1 MSSQIDGIEI
11 DESVIN
17 SLVEQDRTEEA
28 AIMEENIYGVAP
40 TMLGNLSIPSNV
52 TLGVAPTMKIDD
64 LPADYFDIKEMKN
77 YWMSLFGTETLA
89 NDETVRIVYF
99 ALDPNEKKNLT
110 AAEKKKQF
118 KIEGTYK
125 GQINSFDMLIETI
138 KLLQSQNKGKHL
150 GVSIGAAIFKFDHS
164 IDPELRT
171 GPGINSFDR
180 TRTMVLDIDC
190 YYHASKSQKD
200 RINFT
205 EFNFPDTQFAAIQ
218 VYNFICNQLST
229 KSAPLILPSKVYC
242 TGGGFQIHLQFDE
255 FLDKMETKKIFDM
268 YKHVLNSERF
278 LVTGIINSAVLGPT
292 ILDFYADID
301 ATFADISHVQRLGGM
316 KNQKYNYMPLD
327 LTDVF
332 GTEIGKKVKLLNED
346 KRSEF
351 NVKTLSSNELYDVL
365 QNYFNQSENDDSLN
379 NSIKKSSRTTD
390 EKKFLYNKIDQILT
404 NYSIY
409 LKSAF
414 GINLSKQ
421 DYVSLTGMV
430 IKSDK
435 VIAEATSVGDASL
448 NDILFKI
455 NGNVAMNLLREE
467 LDFRQ
472 EFGNLVK
479 ANCPF
484 HDESHASFA
493 IYKNENGK
501 TILMDFHDNE
511 TYNIVTFWMKYKD
524 VDKNTAINQL
534 VSKTGI
540 TFTGKESKSLQKVLE
555 KSSVEDLIKEID
567 RDTFIYYRLAT
578 KQKSCIVRHIESG
591 ESFMFDGSKMLADHV
606 LDNQLKQKG
615 LDPEFRAIFHIAFCE
630 NILMDAFEEFCPG
643 MPSHFT
649 RDFIQF
655 VNTWIPGKNY
665 KEVHKLASNFV
676 EMDIDS
682 ALGLIKSNTPWMHKF
697 LLQITQKGNLK
708 YFMNWLASS
717 AQFRVM
723 PILPIMTSNFGTGK
737 NVFVEEVLNFYFNQ
751 EYVHVMSADRVQSQ
765 FNSQLET
772 CSMLVLDEGEFSK
785 SKEVDNLKF
794 LTGNNSL
801 MVERKGV
808 DTVKRKKWFNT
819 IMLTNGDS
827 PITHPIGERRFTYYR
842 LDTTLLQTCNLLGIS
857 IEEFIENVRKELV
870 DFWSILVKTKVN
882 AEWAF
887 QADKSPQYFKQ
898 ILLMHPFG
906 KLVIKMLEDEWM
918 DLNLQ
923 LNENTTDELVQSN
936 NIKMISDIEK
946 QFRTDGKLSLSLVN
960 TYIKSLNFKHWQS
973 VQQFIQVNNLKT
985 HGFDIVV
992 EGTSINIVLDTK
1004 RIIESITMVN
1014 NLVEIFPDFF
1024 KEELELMATIKHK
1037 ENQNIKKSGKNS
1049 AGALGSPVTQ
1059 NPSVEKL
1066 SPNMVDAAELQ
1077 QFQDPTLGAIP
1088 GIGLPGM
1095 DAGLGGLN
1103 MNRSGVPTL
1112 PGMG

>member
-1 MSSQIDGIEI
+1 MSIAIDGINL
-11 DESVIN
+11 DEDFVNDLEKS
-17 SLVEQDRTEEA
+17 EDA
-28 AIMEENIYGVAP
+28 AIQSENASY
-40 TMLGNLSIPSNV
+40 GNLPFQDSAGKSYKF
-52 TLGVAPTMKIDD
+52 GFAPKVDVSSVV
-64 LPADYFDIKEMKN
+64 LSPDYFDIAEMKK
-77 YWMSLFGTETLA
+77 YWMALFDTESLQP
-89 NDETVRIVYF
+89 DETVRIVYF
-99 ALDPNEKKNLT
+99 AVDPNEKKKLT

-125 GQINSFDMLIETI
+125 GQISSFDQLIDVI
-138 KLLQSQNKGKHL
+138 KQLQFQNENKIL
-150 GVSIGAAIFKFDHS
+150 GISIGAAIFKFDPNS
-164 IDPELRT
+164 ES

-180 TRTMVLDIDC
+180 TKTMVLDIDC

-200 RINFT
+200 RINFKDFT
-205 EFNFPDTQFAAIQ
+205 FENTQFAAIQ

-242 TGGGFQIHLQFDE
+242 TGGGFQIHLAFDE
-255 FLDKMETKKIFDM
+255 YLNKMETKKIFDM

-278 LVTGIINSAVLGPT
+278 LVTGIVDSPIVGFSV
-292 ILDFYADID
+292 IDFYADID
-301 ATFADISHVQRLGGM
+301 MTFADISHVQRLGGM
-316 KNQKYNYMPLD
+316 KNQKYDYMPLD

-332 GTEIGKKVKLLNED
+332 GLEIGNKVKLARED

-351 NVKTLSSNELYDVL
+351 NVKTLSSTELYDVL
-365 QNYFNQSENDDSLN
+365 QEYFNKREG
-379 NSIKKSSRTTD
+379 NSINELIKASSRTTD
-390 EKKFLYNKIDQILT
+390 EKKFLYNKIEQILT

-414 GINLSKQ
+414 GVNLTKQ
-421 DYVSLTGMV
+421 DYISLTGMV
-430 IKSDK
+430 VKSDK
-435 VIAEATSVGDASL
+435 VIAEATNVGDASL

-455 NGNVAMNLLREE
+455 NGNIALNILRDE

-472 EFGNLVK
+472 EFGNLIK

-484 HDESHASFA
+484 HEESHASFA

-534 VSKTGI
+534 VSRAGI

-615 LDPEFRAIFHIAFCE
+615 LDPEFRAIFHIAFQE
-630 NILMDAFEEFCPG
+630 NVLMDAFEEFSPG

-665 KEVHKLASNFV
+665 KEVHKLAANFE

-682 ALGLIKSNTPWMHKF
+682 ALGLIKSNTPWVYKY

-708 YFMNWLASS
+708 YFVNWLVSS

-737 NVFVEEVLNFYFNQ
+737 NVFVEEVLNFYFNN

-842 LDTTLLQTCNLLGIS
+842 LDVTLPQTCSLLGIS
-857 IEEFIENVRKELV
+857 VDDFIINVRKELV
-870 DFWSILVKTKVN
+870 DFWSIMVKTKVN
-882 AEWAF
+882 PEWAF

-906 KLVIKMLEDEWM
+906 KLVIKMIEEEWM

-923 LNENTTDELVQSN
+923 LNENTTDEIAAAN
-936 NIKMISDIEK
+936 NIKMVSEIQK
-946 QFRTDGKLSLSLVN
+946 QFSQDGRLSLSLVN
-960 TYIKSLNFKHWQS
+960 SYIKSLNYKHWQS
-973 VQQFIQVNNLKT
+973 VQHFIQSNNLKT

-992 EGTSINIVLDTK
+992 EGNGINIILDVK
-1004 RIIESITMVN
+1004 RIRESITMVN
-1014 NLVEIFPDFF
+1014 NLAELFPDYF
-1024 KEELELMATIKHK
+1024 EDELKLIESIKNK
-1037 ENQNIKKSGKNS
+1037 ENQNISAGGKNA
-1049 AGALGSPVTQ
+1049 AGSLGIPNLITQDPVVGKLSLSENEQVEYEQFQ
-1059 NPSVEKL
+1059 NP
-1066 SPNMVDAAELQ
+1066 AA
-1077 QFQDPTLGAIP
+1077 GVIP
-1088 GIGLPGM
+1088 GIGLPG
-1095 DAGLGGLN
+1095 ASEFSGLN
-1103 MNRSGVPTL
+1103 LNRTGAPTL